1 MKFIPISFFNGFE
14 KWVFLR
20 LTLAKGKQFVMNIE
34 ITKFGEIGG
43 DIVNQ
48 FTLTNANGMQVE
60 LLNFGGIIKA
70 ITLTDAHGVRK
81 NCVQGLASLDDYIQD
96 PSYLGAIVGR
106 YANRIG
112 NATFTLDGTQY
123 HLDKN
128 GGEHNLH
135 GGNAGFH
142 KKVWDATSES
152 TNDELSV
159 TLRLTSPD
167 GEGGFPG
174 NVNVTARY
182 TLDNN
187 DTLTLVMTADTD
199 KATPLSFTQHA
210 YFTLSNEATV
220 GTTQLYIDAEKVT
233 EADASLLPTGSLI
246 DVKDTPFD
254 FRELIAI
261 NERANASNP
270 IALYKMVGG
279 YDHNYVLRDAQE
291 GQPQARVLAKDT
303 GIAMSLYTSLPGL
316 QFYTGSLETPEQLGS
331 LCLEPQHFPDAPNK
345 PQFPNAIARPGEP
358 IEMVM
363 RYAFSVNK

>member
-1 MKFIPISFFNGFE
+1 
-14 KWVFLR
+14 
-20 LTLAKGKQFVMNIE
+20 MNIE

-43 DIVNQ
+43 DTVNK

-70 ITLTDAHGVRK
+70 ITLTDAYGARK

-96 PSYLGAIVGR
+96 TSYLGAIVGR

-123 HLDKN
+123 LLDKN

-142 KKVWDATSES
+142 KKVWNATSES

-159 TLRLTSPD
+159 TLQLTSPD

-210 YFTLSNEATV
+210 YFTLSNEATI
-220 GTTQLYIDAEKVT
+220 GTTQLYIDAENVT
-233 EADASLLPTGSLI
+233 EADASLLPTGNYV

-316 QFYTGSLETPEQLGS
+316 QFYTGNLETSEQLGS

-345 PQFPNAIARPGEP
+345 PQFPNAIVRPGEP
-358 IEMVM
+358 IQMVM
-363 RYAFSVNK
+363 RYAFSVKK